1 MFAFWAL
8 MIAVRA
14 VVIYGFYPIL
24 KGRGYGLSKKELLV
38 LIYGGLKGGLGI
50 SLAMIITVDPY
61 YPIRYRQLATFYMGG
76 MVLMTVIING
86 LTSKKILEYIEMIH
100 IPEIKIK
107 LFKKCVKE
115 VLSKTQN
122 KF

>member
-50 SLAMIITVDPY
+50 SLTMIITVDPY

>member
-50 SLAMIITVDPY
+50 SLTMIITVDPY
-61 YPIRYRQLATFYMGG
+61 YSIRYRQLATFYMGG

-107 LFKKCVKE
+107 LFKKCVK
-115 VLSKTQN
+115 
-122 KF
+122 

>member
-24 KGRGYGLSKKELLV
+24 KVRGYGLSKKELLV